1 MICMINVII
10 PCRFRGL
17 KIDRHRDMAL
27 DEPWTLMG
35 ANISWSSVADN
46 ATECPP
52 ELTAAMHSAW
62 VFKYFKECVT
72 NVRQWFAFVIGML
85 SIVCWLVA
93 QVP

>member
-1 MICMINVII
+1 MDE
-10 PCRFRGL
+10 L
-17 KIDRHRDMAL
+17 
-27 DEPWTLMG
+27 EPWSLMG
-35 ANISWSSVADN
+35 SNVSWSIVADN

-62 VFKYFKECVT
+62 VFKYFGECVM

-85 SIVCWLVA
+85 SIACWLVA

>member
-1 MICMINVII
+1 
-10 PCRFRGL
+10 
-17 KIDRHRDMAL
+17 MAL
-27 DEPWTLMG
+27 VEESWNLMLS
-35 ANISWSSVADN
+35 ANASWSVVADN

-52 ELTAAMHSAW
+52 ELTAAMHSAL

-85 SIVCWLVA
+85 SIACWLVA

>member
-1 MICMINVII
+1 
-10 PCRFRGL
+10 
-17 KIDRHRDMAL
+17 MAL
-27 DEPWTLMG
+27 DEPWSLMG
-35 ANISWSSVADN
+35 ANISWSIVADN

-62 VFKYFKECVT
+62 VFKYSVKECVT